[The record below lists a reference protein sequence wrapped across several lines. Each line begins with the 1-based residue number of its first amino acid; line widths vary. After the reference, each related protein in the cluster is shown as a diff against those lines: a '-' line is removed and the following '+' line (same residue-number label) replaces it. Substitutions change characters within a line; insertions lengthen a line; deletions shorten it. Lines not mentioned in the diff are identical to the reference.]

1 MESPLEYK
9 ATAPTISN
17 ILCSDSLNIQDSGIH
32 RIATTYRIRLIKLP
46 VQLFTLPQKQLEK
59 SYRIIQKENMATK
72 SDRYRWYSRQPG
84 FSRHDISGSYR
95 SCAWLFLG
103 LLRARSCSNFAPL
116 PSHHI
121 TKFLTHICR
130 LTYGTTNIIHVIPRF
145 VHWIQKISIK
155 ANNAKRH
162 RHGQ

>member
-72 SDRYRWYSRQPG
+72 SDRYR
-84 FSRHDISGSYR
+84 
-95 SCAWLFLG
+95 
-103 LLRARSCSNFAPL
+103 
-116 PSHHI
+116 
-121 TKFLTHICR
+121 
-130 LTYGTTNIIHVIPRF
+130 
-145 VHWIQKISIK
+145 
-155 ANNAKRH
+155 
-162 RHGQ
+162 